1 MKTSAFRENLN
12 RQIEQEREKNKKLLN
27 RTGQL
32 EKQIK
37 VLVED
42 SVVLLKARM
51 AELGINTSSQND
63 LLCKAKEIVG
73 KHKELQQAANKIQNE
88 VQALED
94 EQSKYVNFHVK
105 KLAEKNQQNPMDFE
119 SASKTSLN
127 LVLKEIDNTFNQRQK
142 LKNHI
147 SSLEAE
153 VVNIERNSEDIKI
166 KTELAAAK
174 NSNSQTTASIYAVS
188 NVTPQP
194 TFKQTHVATAKTSRK
209 NRDHRAKSN
218 DWPDV
223 PDVDKIEEKNP
234 ELLAQKILETGRQ
247 IEAGRLL
254 ANNQYKAKNE
264 PFYATQQKKS
274 AANAGNSSQQQMMAQ
289 LMNAPHAH
297 NSKASKLQQSVM
309 ATMIPVK
316 IPLTIDAVESSPKMV
331 NFEDRLKSIITTALQ
346 EKGQEQTSSTPA
358 STIQHALHTAHTNKK
373 LQSTSPKKALSVN
386 YPPGSSSN
394 WNIGSTQAILSVV
407 KPSLTISPSQIS
419 PNKARHAHITDYPAE
434 LNYGLKVRP
443 EHMPNFAKSMAS
455 IHPND
460 LSKMMYDSQ
469 AQAQAQANY
478 QQQLIQS
485 QIQQQQ
491 LYMPARDHQMIFSR
505 AVEEKREFK
514 TPDNI
519 RYERQVDLGRSSVG
533 SIENEFITNSNSNSG
548 KPSGQ
553 MQQRS
558 SSSLSQPDYTQV
570 SPAKLALRR
579 HLSQEK
585 LQSSTVPCKTIGD
598 MINGEIHR
606 VMEISQQ
613 SIINATINNST
624 QPGTSGASGSSNS
637 MRHVENV
644 LERETE
650 NQISPYSMSKL
661 TKQPQFLPEHYQ
673 SNMLDQHNRNISNI
687 RTVKVPQHIS
697 PHAPHAQKFAPHTMS
712 IIHHSDARRS
722 QSPDQHQLYMA
733 MHHKSERDPTQ
744 QLSHLHHSRSEEKKV
759 RTTEPPLEGKLFCFK
774 DCLNNDLINN
784 YRK

>member
-1 MKTSAFRENLN
+1 MKTSAFRDNLN

-73 KHKELQQAANKIQNE
+73 KHKELQQAATKIQNQ
-88 VQALED
+88 VQALEE

-119 SASKTSLN
+119 SASKASLN

-166 KTELAAAK
+166 KTELAAK
-174 NSNSQTTASIYAVS
+174 NSNSQQSASVYVATNAIS
-188 NVTPQP
+188 QP

-247 IEAGRLL
+247 IEAGKLL
-254 ANNQYKAKNE
+254 ATNQYKAKNE
-264 PFYATQQKKS
+264 PFYTAQQKKS
-274 AANAGNSSQQQMMAQ
+274 VGNVGNSSQQMMTQ
-289 LMNAPHAH
+289 LMNAPHTQT
-297 NSKASKLQQSVM
+297 SKISKLQQSSM
-309 ATMIPVK
+309 ATMVPVK
-316 IPLTIDAVESSPKMV
+316 IVPVPMDSVESSPKMV

-346 EKGQEQTSSTPA
+346 EKGQEQSSSSTP
-358 STIQHALHTAHTNKK
+358 TAPIPHSMHLAHSNKK
-373 LQSTSPKKALSVN
+373 LQSVSPKKIN
-386 YPPGSSSN
+386 YPAGSSAN
-394 WNIGSTQAILSVV
+394 WNIASTQAILSVI

-419 PNKARHAHITDYPAE
+419 PNKARHAHMMSDYPAE

-460 LSKMMYDSQ
+460 LSKMMFETQ
-469 AQAQAQANY
+469 TNY

-491 LYMPARDHQMIFSR
+491 QLYIPTRDHQMIFQR
-505 AVEEKREFK
+505 TVDDKREFK

-533 SIENEFITNSNSNSG
+533 SIENEFINNSNSNSG

-585 LQSSTVPCKTIGD
+585 LQSSTLPCKTIGD

-624 QPGTSGASGSSNS
+624 QPGISVNHAP
-637 MRHVENV
+637 MRQSENAV
-644 LERETE
+644 EREMD
-650 NQISPYSMSKL
+650 NHSPYSMSKMS
-661 TKQPQFLPEHYQ
+661 KQPQFLPEHYQ
-673 SNMLDQHNRNISNI
+673 SSMVLDQHNRNISNI
-687 RTVKVPQHIS
+687 RTVTIPQHIS
-697 PHAPHAQKFAPHTMS
+697 PHPQNVQKFVNPKIYSKICENKFLCNLMNVFFLGTRCQLF
-712 IIHHSDARRS
+712 IILTLDEVN
-722 QSPDQHQLYMA
+722 HQ
-733 MHHKSERDPTQ
+733 
-744 QLSHLHHSRSEEKKV
+744 
-759 RTTEPPLEGKLFCFK
+759 
-774 DCLNNDLINN
+774 INIF
-784 YRK
+784 YI